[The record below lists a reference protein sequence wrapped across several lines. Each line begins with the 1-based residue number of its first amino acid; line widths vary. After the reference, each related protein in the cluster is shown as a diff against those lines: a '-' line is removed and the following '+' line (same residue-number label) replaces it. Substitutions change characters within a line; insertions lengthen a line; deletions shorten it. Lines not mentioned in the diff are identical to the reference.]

1 MFFPTTKQNNKF
13 LISFHGKF
21 IPLQGT
27 IKIALAI
34 KELIENTNIHFRF
47 VGDEQDFSS
56 VHKILSPYL
65 STGRLEFIPRVSLV
79 KYSSLMKEAS
89 VILGIFGDSE
99 KTDRVIPNK
108 IYEGLASGKAVISE
122 ETTALKEIFTSDD
135 ILMIKGD
142 IPSIAWAINK
152 LYTDDVL
159 RHKLE
164 SNGLTKVKNYNPKQ
178 IGQRLIRVIEN
189 AMI

>member
-1 MFFPTTKQNNKF
+1 
-13 LISFHGKF
+13 
-21 IPLQGT
+21 
-27 IKIALAI
+27 
-34 KELIENTNIHFRF
+34 
-47 VGDEQDFSS
+47 
-56 VHKILSPYL
+56 
-65 STGRLEFIPRVSLV
+65 
-79 KYSSLMKEAS
+79 MKEAS

>member
-1 MFFPTTKQNNKF
+1 M
-13 LISFHGKF
+13 
-21 IPLQGT
+21 
-27 IKIALAI
+27 
-34 KELIENTNIHFRF
+34 
-47 VGDEQDFSS
+47 
-56 VHKILSPYL
+56 SPYL